1 MIKRSK
7 RERERYDTFRSL
19 LLFFSSYDARRRLC
33 RTHRSIRKVNTY
45 HICMYWTLMSKAVH
59 DLFWHSSISFWWW
72 LHRCTIFYVN
82 ILWYTNNTHLSCN
95 PVPVCVCPPHMH
107 TNEDDCFENEI
118 ISNDDDNMDKQKQL
132 VFFFSIP
139 IKNEHM
145 VLSSI
150 VTCHTRD
157 LTC

>member
-1 MIKRSK
+1 MVKRSK

-82 ILWYTNNTHLSCN
+82 ILWYTNNTHTHTCPVIRFRYVYVHLICILMKTIASKMKLFQTMMITWTNKSNSSFSSQYQLKTNIWCCLQLSLAIRA
-95 PVPVCVCPPHMH
+95 
-107 TNEDDCFENEI
+107 T
-118 ISNDDDNMDKQKQL
+118 
-132 VFFFSIP
+132 
-139 IKNEHM
+139 
-145 VLSSI
+145 
-150 VTCHTRD
+150 
-157 LTC
+157 